1 MHVEG
6 TMTDSDATVRPAF
19 ANAHTHIGD
28 SVAKEA
34 GAGLSLDDLVAPPD
48 GLGTSGA
55 RDDDFAERR
64 RATREAGKSFGSHAG
79 ERDPHDHTPALGL
92 DPTVLVHAVHPEP
105 ERLDRI
111 ERDAVPVVVCP
122 RSNLVTGVGTP
133 PIADLLERTTVA
145 LDTGNVMLDSPS
157 MSREMESVAK
167 VGGRR
172 RRRAGAPPGRGVGSV
187 ARRRAETGRRTA

>member
-1 MHVEG
+1 
-6 TMTDSDATVRPAF
+6 MTDSDATVRPAF

-64 RATREAGKSFGSHAG
+64 RATREAGKPFGSHAG

-92 DPTVLVHAVHPEP
+92 DP
-105 ERLDRI
+105 
-111 ERDAVPVVVCP
+111 VPVVVCP
-122 RSNLVTGVGTP
+122 RANLVTGVGTP

-157 MSREMESVAK
+157 MFREMESVAK